1 MTLEQLRIFVAVA
14 EHEHMTRA
22 AEALHLTQSAVSG
35 AIAALE
41 ARHGVRLF
49 DRIGRNI
56 ELNSIGRGFLL
67 DARAVLSQAAAAEAT
82 LEDLSLLRRGRI
94 SIHASQTIASYWL
107 PRRLSAFHI
116 AYPEVELELRI
127 GNTQQA
133 ADAVRGGTADLG
145 YVEGEL
151 DDPLLEAET
160 VGEDRLVL
168 LVKADHPW
176 ARRAQIGPAE
186 LVAQTW
192 VAREAGSG
200 TRSSLEAG
208 LRAVGVNPAALKLA
222 FTLPSNEAVLAAAEA
237 GAGAA
242 ALSESVAAFALA
254 SGSLVKVRFQLP
266 SRAYRLLRHKAR
278 YRTRASEA
286 FVAVAQADRS
296 PEPIDS
302 YQI

>member
-1 MTLEQLRIFVAVA
+1 MTLEQIRIFVCVA

-22 AEALHLTQSAVSG
+22 AEALNLTQSAVSG

-49 DRIGRNI
+49 DRVGRRVALNEIGRA
-56 ELNSIGRGFLL
+56 FLA
-67 DARAVLSQAAAAEAT
+67 DARAILDQVAAAEVT
-82 LEDLSLLRRGRI
+82 LADLSLLRRGRLT
-94 SIHASQTIASYWL
+94 IHASQTIASYWL
-107 PRRLSAFHI
+107 PRRLAAFHL
-116 AYPEVELELRI
+116 AYPDVDLDVRV
-127 GNTQQA
+127 GNTREA
-133 ADAVRGGTADLG
+133 ADAVVNGAADLG

-151 DDPLLEAET
+151 DDPRFASET

-168 LVKADHPW
+168 LIKADHPW
-176 ARRAQIGPAE
+176 ARQDGVSAAQLA
-186 LVAQTW
+186 AQAW
-192 VAREAGSG
+192 VVREPGSG

-208 LRAVGVNPAALKLA
+208 LRAVGVDPAALNVAL
-222 FTLPSNEAVLAAAEA
+222 TLPSNEAVLAAAEA

-242 ALSESVAAFALA
+242 ALSESVAGPALQRGA
-254 SGSLVKVRFQLP
+254 VVKVKFPLP

-286 FVAVAQADRS
+286 FVALTRTLRS
-296 PEPIDS
+296 QEPDDS